1 MNQKSK
7 LVITLTAGIAIGAAA
22 SAANML
28 PQAPKKAGYVIAD
41 VEVTDL
47 AAFQAYVAKEPET
60 LKPFNA
66 RTIVRGKPVA
76 KEGDTPKGSIVIIA
90 FDSLGDPEKWYSCPE
105 YSTSIPERQ
114 MASKS
119 QVYLVEGVPQ

>member
-1 MNQKSK
+1 MNQRLK
-7 LVITLTAGIAIGAAA
+7 LIITLTAGIAIGAAV

-28 PQAPKKAGYVIAD
+28 PQAPKKAGYGIAD
-41 VEVTDL
+41 VEVTDPL
-47 AAFQAYVAKEPET
+47 AFQAET

-76 KEGDTPKGSIVIIA
+76 KEGDAPKGSIVIIA
-90 FDSLGDPEKWYSCPE
+90 FDSLADAEKWYSSPE
-105 YSTSIPERQ
+105 YSALIPERQ
-114 MASKS
+114 KVSKS